1 VGQELLQH
9 RTAAWLET
17 ASSPGVISRK
27 RSELAFIQRSGTQ
40 AVPIKPAVQT
50 SKKPQF
56 FPGVDPAVPLF
67 EKEFGEPVDVTR

>member
-17 ASSPGVISRK
+17 ASSPGAITRK
-27 RSELAFIQRSGTQ
+27 RSEPAFIQRSGTQ
-40 AVPIKPAVQT
+40 AMPIKPAAQI

-56 FPGVDPAVPLF
+56 LPGVDPAVSLF
-67 EKEFGEPVDVTR
+67 ENEFGEPVDVTR